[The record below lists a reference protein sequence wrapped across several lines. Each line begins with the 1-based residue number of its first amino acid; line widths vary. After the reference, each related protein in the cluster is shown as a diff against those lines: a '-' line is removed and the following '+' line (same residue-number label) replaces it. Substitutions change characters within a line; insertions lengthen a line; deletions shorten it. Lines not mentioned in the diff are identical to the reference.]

1 MKYFLIVIGL
11 IVLVLIIYLII
22 MNKKRKSS
30 YDEQVILK
38 NDLDKS
44 MQSIKNNLIRVEE
57 ISKNEEVE
65 NLYEMWTND
74 FNKQNKRYED
84 YLEIFNQLEEE
95 NRRFNNKY
103 FQIIEQIDE
112 NFFDLLEN
120 VESLEKKIQ
129 HFTEFEIDNSKIAL
143 SLKSFLK
150 EIKNNYEIN
159 LRMYDVY
166 NESFNNV
173 IAEAQVKIVEFEN
186 LQKEGE
192 YTKGRKILKE
202 CSVDVENIELITN
215 SLIAEHKALIDI
227 DNIIS
232 LIKKI
237 VLEIQNLGYKLHIAE
252 YDEIMHEFVLRKES
266 ICDEVKKI
274 KYVNNIENLVLDK
287 NKNDIENLALE
298 ITEFK
303 NDVGKQ
309 YNLIKEIQGLEKTN
323 EELANQIEE
332 LLELSIE
339 ECNIIEEKYNLN
351 TTNEIISIQ
360 EINEEYLKFQKDYEK
375 LLVIIHEGKENHE
388 QMINRITKANMF
400 LQKIIN
406 NIKKDVLKLKAIRQD
421 EFDGRKILEM
431 CNNDL
436 VEIDLYLR
444 RNNHNDKLSLNLK
457 NILKEINEKK
467 KILAIELEK
476 DQIDIN
482 QVRNL
487 MQYIEVNL
495 NGLKENGIERNIK
508 QRIGSQ
514 KLIRYIARFN
524 RNPKINQIIK
534 NMNAY
539 YAANN
544 YESVLEES
552 QKGLQIIVPTKYD
565 KVYRALLTNIKV
577 EPFEKI
583 LK

>member
-1 MKYFLIVIGL
+1 MKYFLIIFGIIIFIIL
-11 IVLVLIIYLII
+11 IYIMI
-22 MNKKRKSS
+22 MNKKRKSL
-30 YDEQVILK
+30 YNEQVVLK

-44 MQSIKNNLIRVEE
+44 INSIKTNLIRVEE
-57 ISKNEEVE
+57 ISRNEEVE
-65 NLYEMWTND
+65 NLFQMWTND
-74 FNKQNKRYED
+74 FNKQNKKYEE
-84 YLEIFNQLEEE
+84 YLELYDELELE
-95 NRRFNNKY
+95 NKGLNKRF
-103 FQIIEQIDE
+103 FQIVEQIDE

-120 VESLEKKIQ
+120 IETLENKIQ

-150 EIKNNYEIN
+150 EIKNNYDIN

-173 IAEAQVKIVEFEN
+173 VAEAQVMIVEFEN
-186 LQKEGE
+186 LQKAGE
-192 YTKGRKILKE
+192 YTKGRKILKD

-215 SLIAEHKALIDI
+215 SLISQHKALIDI
-227 DNIIS
+227 DNVLS

-237 VLEIQNLGYKLHIAE
+237 VLEIQNIGYKLHLDD
-252 YDEIMHEFVLRKES
+252 YDEIMTEFSLRKKS
-266 ICDEVKKI
+266 IFDEVKKI

-287 NKNDIENLALE
+287 NKNDIEILGLE

-303 NDVGKQ
+303 NEVSKQ
-309 YNLIKEIQGLEKTN
+309 YNLIKEIKDLENTN
-323 EELANQIEE
+323 KEFSNQIEE
-332 LLELSIE
+332 LLQLSIE
-339 ECNIIEEKYNLN
+339 ECSIIEEKYNLK

-360 EINEEYLKFQKDYEK
+360 DINEEYQKFKNDYEK
-375 LLVIIHEGKENHE
+375 LLNIIHEGKENHE
-388 QMINRITKANMF
+388 QMINRITKANKF

-421 EFDGRKILEM
+421 EFDGRKILDM

-444 RNNHNDKLSLNLK
+444 RNDHYDKLSLNLK
-457 NILKEINEKK
+457 NTLKEINEKRK
-467 KILAIELEK
+467 VLAIELDKE
-476 DQIDIN
+476 QIDIN

-495 NGLKENGIERNIK
+495 QNLKEHGIERNIK
-508 QRIGSQ
+508 QRIGAQ

-524 RNPKINQIIK
+524 RNAKINQIIK

-552 QKGLQIIVPTKYD
+552 QKGLQLIVPTKYD
-565 KVYRALLTNIKV
+565 KVYRAILTNIEV
-577 EPFEKI
+577 EEFNKI